1 MTQKALESLEKREQF
16 LSDLYEWLSVESET
30 VMKCS
35 EIQEE
40 TDNPFVQLVAEIV
53 RGNSKTHIRIL
64 NLIHECLTRKAVS
77 LTPDELGQIWEL
89 VQGYMEIESR
99 SIEMAEQ
106 AISSSRIF
114 IIKQLLAY
122 MLDDKNRNLKLVGQ
136 LEDFKKRMYPY
147 L

>member
-16 LSDLYEWLSVESET
+16 LSDLYEWLSVESDT

-40 TDNPFVQLVAEIV
+40 TDNPFVQLVAEII
-53 RGNSKTHIRIL
+53 RGNAKTHIRIL

-89 VQGYMEIESR
+89 AQGYMELESK

-114 IIKQLLAY
+114 IIKQLLTY
-122 MLDDKNRNLKLVGQ
+122 MLEDKTRNVKLVGH
-136 LEDFKKRMYPY
+136 LEDFKKRLYPY

>member
-16 LSDLYEWLSVESET
+16 LSDLYEWLSVESDT

-40 TDNPFVQLVAEIV
+40 TDNPFVQLVAEII
-53 RGNSKTHIRIL
+53 RGNAKTHIRIL

-89 VQGYMEIESR
+89 AQGYMETESK
-99 SIEMAEQ
+99 SIAMAEQ

-122 MLDDKNRNLKLVGQ
+122 MLEDKTRNLKLVGH
-136 LEDFKKRMYPY
+136 LEDFKKRLYPY